1 MKIILSGGG
10 TGGHIYPAVTIADYL
25 KKINPEAEITFV
37 GTREGLEKDIVPR
50 YGYPLEFIEVAGF
63 KRKLSWDTVAS
74 CGKLLVGLNEAR
86 TLLNKI
92 KPDLV
97 IGTGGYVCGPIL
109 LWAALQ
115 GIPTCIQEQ
124 NAMPGVTNKILAHF
138 VKKVFLGYA
147 EGAKFFG
154 GKAEKI
160 VTGNPIRK
168 EILAADRAT
177 GLAKWKLSPQKT
189 TLLVAGG
196 SRGAQSIN
204 NAMALVVT
212 ALAGRSDVQV
222 LVATGEVGYRDFTKK
237 VEKKVLLSDNIKVF
251 PYLHEMPLA
260 LAVADLAVFRAGA
273 VGLAELMA
281 KGIPSILIPYP
292 YATANHQEYNARA
305 IERAGAATVIL
316 DQQLT
321 GSVLLARIE
330 ELLQKKDKLQTMQAA
345 AQALGKPE
353 AGANIARQAL
363 ALIKGDKGEVLRC

>member
-1 MKIILSGGG
+1 
-10 TGGHIYPAVTIADYL
+10 
-25 KKINPEAEITFV
+25 
-37 GTREGLEKDIVPR
+37 
-50 YGYPLEFIEVAGF
+50 
-63 KRKLSWDTVAS
+63 
-74 CGKLLVGLNEAR
+74 
-86 TLLNKI
+86 
-92 KPDLV
+92 
-97 IGTGGYVCGPIL
+97 
-109 LWAALQ
+109 
-115 GIPTCIQEQ
+115 
-124 NAMPGVTNKILAHF
+124 
-138 VKKVFLGYA
+138 
-147 EGAKFFG
+147 
-154 GKAEKI
+154 
-160 VTGNPIRK
+160 
-168 EILAADRAT
+168 
-177 GLAKWKLSPQKT
+177 
-189 TLLVAGG
+189 
-196 SRGAQSIN
+196 
-204 NAMALVVT
+204 VT